1 MRLASAV
8 LSSTE
13 LMEIKEDHCSA
24 VDAWG
29 SLAHHV
35 HTVLTEAEFTRYERL
50 PTLEPGTRLHG
61 W

>member
-1 MRLASAV
+1 M

-13 LMEIKEDHCSA
+13 LVEIKEDHCSA